1 MVQWRKERGQE
12 KERYT
17 EELLGVIHK
26 IAGDKDLLKAFFRDI
41 LSPGE
46 YKELGVR
53 WQIVKQLAAGKSQR
67 DVAKNLHTAIA
78 TVTRG
83 SRELADK
90 EGGFQQVLR
99 KISLASRDLA
109 KPEKRK

>member
-1 MVQWRKERGQE
+1 MVTWRKEGKE
-12 KERYT
+12 KEGYT
-17 EELLGVIHK
+17 EELLGVIRK
-26 IAGDKDLLKAFFRDI
+26 VSADENLFKAFFQDI
-41 LSPGE
+41 LSPAE

-67 DVAKNLHTAIA
+67 DVAKSLHTAIA

-90 EGGFQQVLR
+90 EGGFRQVLR
-99 KISLASRDLA
+99 KIA
-109 KPEKRK
+109 EK

>member
-1 MVQWRKERGQE
+1 MAEGWVKDKEKYTDELILVVQ
-12 KERYT
+12 
-17 EELLGVIHK
+17 K
-26 IAGDKDLLKAFFRDI
+26 IASDRKLLKAFFRDI
-41 LSPGE
+41 LSPAE

-53 WQIVKQLAAGKSQR
+53 WQIVKQLAEGHSQR

-90 EGGFQQVLR
+90 NGGFKRVLQ
-99 KISLASRDLA
+99 KLS
-109 KPEKRK
+109 KGK

>member
-1 MVQWRKERGQE
+1 MVNWRKERKESREE
-12 KERYT
+12 KEEYV
-17 EELLGVIHK
+17 EELIGVIQK
-26 IAGDKDLLKAFFRDI
+26 IAGDKSLLKAFFQDI

-90 EGGFQQVLR
+90 AGGFQQVLQ
-99 KISLASRDLA
+99 KLS
-109 KPEKRK
+109 KKN